1 MNTILWIL
9 QALLAILYLLHG
21 WLYVAQPARMEEQ
34 MRQRRPDLQ
43 PPSISPGFR
52 RFIGVAEWLAA
63 AGLILPGR
71 TGILPWLTPLAA
83 AGMMIVTS
91 NATGYH
97 LGRRETQSAIFTAV
111 LFVLLTFVAYLRWPV
126 APLS

>member
-1 MNTILWIL
+1 
-9 QALLAILYLLHG
+9 
-21 WLYVAQPARMEEQ
+21 
-34 MRQRRPDLQ
+34 
-43 PPSISPGFR
+43 
-52 RFIGVAEWLAA
+52 
-63 AGLILPGR
+63 
-71 TGILPWLTPLAA
+71 
-83 AGMMIVTS
+83 MMIVTS